1 MQPLKHIAPLAV
13 FTDAGKWD
21 LAGTA
26 FALTAPDIILTAAHC
41 VHGLSA
47 ERVGYAHPATSQTP
61 GRIIRATSIDRH
73 PSADLAILRVPA
85 DDALLIAFW
94 GFVSN
99 YGLGE
104 EFMTYGFPY
113 EDIAGGFKQLVPR
126 MFIGHYQRFFHYVHG
141 PWRYLAGEM
150 NVPSPLGLSGAP
162 IFRPGAQQMLTGI
175 VTANTSSELVEDYY
189 EETDRAGAKV
199 VHKTARITT
208 YGIALMLHSIA
219 DWLKPRLPNLEAH
232 PKAWE

>member
-26 FALTAPDIILTAAHC
+26 FALSAPDVVLTAAHC
-41 VHGLSA
+41 LHGFPA
-47 ERVGYAHPATSQTP
+47 ERVGYAHPR
-61 GRIIRATSIDRH
+61 GGIIRATSIDTH
-73 PSADLAILRVPA
+73 PSADIAILRVPA
-85 DDALLIAFW
+85 DDARLTGFW
-94 GFVSN
+94 GFVGN

-113 EDIAGGFKQLVPR
+113 DDIGGGLKRLLPR
-126 MFIGHYQRFFHYVHG
+126 MFIGHYQRFLGYTHG
-141 PWRYLAGEM
+141 PWRYYAGEM
-150 NVPSPLGLSGAP
+150 SVPSPLGLSGAP
-162 IFRPGAQQMLTGI
+162 IFRPGAEQMLTGI
-175 VTANTSSELVEDYY
+175 VTANMSSELVEDYY

-219 DWLKPRLPNLEAH
+219 DWLKPRLPNLDVH